1 MIPIH
6 MIREI
11 QSKMMNKMKD
21 NFIEEIEDP
30 NISIELSLILFK
42 IYN

>member
-1 MIPIH
+1 

-11 QSKMMNKMKD
+11 HSKTMDKMKD

-30 NISIELSLILFK
+30 KISIELSLILFK
-42 IYN
+42 C